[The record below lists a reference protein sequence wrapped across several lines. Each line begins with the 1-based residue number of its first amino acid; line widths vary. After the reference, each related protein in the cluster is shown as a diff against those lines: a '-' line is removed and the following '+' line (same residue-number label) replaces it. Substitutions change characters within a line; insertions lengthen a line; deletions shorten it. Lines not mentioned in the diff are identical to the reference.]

1 MAVEFGRGISEV
13 LVTTSGERPNAAP
26 MGIISRDSLFIAMY
40 KDTHTFSNV
49 KQNGK
54 LVANLV
60 LNPLL
65 YVKAAFDDLEP
76 SYFYYDNQ
84 APILREAHAWVEFS
98 CSVFERLSQ
107 TSAIVTLC
115 PLRSVIVERPIVPI
129 NRGFN
134 AIIEA
139 TIQASRY
146 IALGERSYL
155 ELIDHYERVAKKC
168 GGQQELEAFRLLRG
182 YLARAPA
189 GRV

>member
-1 MAVEFGRGISEV
+1 MAIEFGRGISEV
-13 LVTTSGERPNAAP
+13 LVTTWGERPNAAP

-60 LNPLL
+60 FNPVL
-65 YVKAAFDDLEP
+65 YVKAAFDDLGP
-76 SYFYYDNQ
+76 SHFYCDNE
-84 APILREAHAWVEFS
+84 ALILREAHAWVEFS
-98 CSVFERLSQ
+98 CSVLERPSQ
-107 TSAIVTLC
+107 TRAIVTLC
-115 PLRSVIVERPIVPI
+115 PVRSIIVKRPIVPI

-139 TIQASRY
+139 TVQASRY

-155 ELIDHYERVAKKC
+155 ELIDHYERIAKKC
-168 GGQQELEAFRLLRG
+168 GGQQELEAFQLLRG
-182 YLARAPA
+182 YLARATA

>member
-13 LVTTSGERPNAAP
+13 LITTQGERPNAAP

-40 KDTHTFSNV
+40 KSTHTFSNV

-60 LNPLL
+60 LNPIL

-76 SYFYYDNQ
+76 SCFYYDNE
-84 APILREAHAWVEFS
+84 APILKEAHAWVEFA
-98 CSVFERLSQ
+98 CSVLERSSQ
-107 TSAIVTLC
+107 KSAIVTLC
-115 PLRSVIVERPIVPI
+115 PIRSVVVERPIVPI

-139 TIQASRY
+139 TVHASRY
-146 IALGERSYL
+146 RALRERSYL
-155 ELIDHYERVAKKC
+155 ELIDHYERIAKKC
-168 GGQQELEAFRLLRG
+168 GGQQELEAFQLLRG
-182 YLARAPA
+182 YLA
-189 GRV
+189 